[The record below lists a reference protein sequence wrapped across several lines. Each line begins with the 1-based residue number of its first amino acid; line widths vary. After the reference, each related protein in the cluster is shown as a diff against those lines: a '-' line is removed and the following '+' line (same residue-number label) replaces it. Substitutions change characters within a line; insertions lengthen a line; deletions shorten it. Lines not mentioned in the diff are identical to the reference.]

1 MNTVREQSTGY
12 GPTREERILGGLY
25 GCLVGDA
32 LGVPVEF
39 SSREARVVDPVLD
52 MRGWGTWNQRPGTWS
67 DDGALMLC
75 SVEALHEG
83 WNLERMGNLFVRW
96 AETGHWTARG
106 NVFDIGG
113 TTLNAIERLSV
124 GCPPELA
131 GGDDESSNGNG
142 SLMRILPVA
151 LRFAGASDADLAAK
165 AMASSALTH
174 RHLRSQLACA
184 FLCLLVR
191 RLLDGVA
198 RPTAY
203 AQTCAAFS
211 PLLALHPAEQP
222 VFARLLTGQIDKMEC
237 GAITSG
243 GYVIDTLEASIWCLL
258 REESFAAATLAAV
271 NLGGDTDTTG
281 CVTGGLA
288 GVVHGL
294 HGIPNDWRAA
304 LPRAGELGAAFK
316 KFTERAACL

>member
-1 MNTVREQSTGY
+1 MNIMLEKTAE
-12 GPTREERILGGLY
+12 PTREERIMGGLY
-25 GCLVGDA
+25 GSLVGDA

-39 SSREARVVDPVLD
+39 SSRAARLADPVSD

-75 SVEALHEG
+75 SLEAVHG
-83 WNLERMGNLFVRW
+83 VWSLERMGDLFVRW
-96 AETGHWTARG
+96 AKTGYWTARG
-106 NVFDIGG
+106 NVFDIGT
-113 TTLNAIERLSV
+113 TTLNAIERLAA

-131 GGDDESSNGNG
+131 GGYDESSNGNG

-151 LRFAGASDADLAAK
+151 LRFANAGDPELTAK
-165 AMASSALTH
+165 AMEASTLTH
-174 RHLRSQLACA
+174 RHIRSQLACA

-191 RLLDGVA
+191 RLLDGLA
-198 RPTAY
+198 KQAAY

-211 PLLALHPAEQP
+211 PLLGAHPAEQA
-222 VFARLLTGQIDKMEC
+222 VFARLCSGRLEEVAQ
-237 GAITSG
+237 GAIKSG
-243 GYVIDTLEASIWCLL
+243 GYVIDTLEASVWCLL

-288 GVVHGL
+288 GILHGL
-294 HGIPNDWRAA
+294 RAIPEDWRGV
-304 LPRAGELGAAFK
+304 LPRAGELATAFRI
-316 KFTERAACL
+316 FAEPRA